1 MKEIDIQKYNW
12 DMEWTTWNI
21 RPIQH
26 LQNICIRSQNWWK
39 KMPHIVSVLL
49 DDE

>member
-1 MKEIDIQKYNW
+1 MDYLEHKANPTSTEYLHKITKLV
-12 DMEWTTWNI
+12 E
-21 RPIQH
+21 
-26 LQNICIRSQNWWK
+26 

>member
-26 LQNICIRSQNWWK
+26 LQNICKITK
-39 KMPHIVSVLL
+39 LVEKMPHIVSVLL